1 MLILGTQTLMTAI
14 LESSFYHK
22 DNGACPSSVLV

>member
-22 DNGACPSSVLV
+22 DNGAGPSLLV